1 MKESMNHWDELAH
14 RVRSAPVPDEQVPFG
29 FEAAVMRRLATAGRD
44 NLIDLWLPVIRP
56 ALGLAFATAI
66 VCLALQFRGDKEL
79 PENMLAD
86 TENLIQLAVLK

>member
-1 MKESMNHWDELAH
+1 MKQSNDHWNELA
-14 RVRSAPVPDEQVPFG
+14 RRARAASMQDEQMPFG
-29 FEAAVMRRLATAGRD
+29 FDTAVMRRLAVAGRD

-56 ALGLAFATAI
+56 ALGLAVVTAV
-66 VCLALQFRGDKEL
+66 VCLALQFRAEKEL